1 MKIIINENQLRSVIN
16 EGSIRLTYKE
26 RQQVEE
32 MLPKIIEVIG
42 GEDLGAGNYKEIGVV
57 RGVLANGN
65 FLKTTVYVGV
75 NIEAETAMGYFQR
88 NKPYD
93 LTDNIVVIQQRSYA
107 KYFKEFSK
115 YDNETKRFI
124 IQLLR
129 KTLVHELIHSKDPNL
144 NQYSRENEKYLPD
157 KEEIYFGSRTE
168 FVTMTGQFF
177 EAILS
182 GVDSSYKLKKTKE
195 QILDALNNILMVYSG
210 KEKIFNQNA
219 KDFIQGNKN
228 RTIFKE
234 IINNI
239 VDFLNKPIFAD
250 NPAPVV
256 VNNTAIET
264 YAYYLKMIKKYNPK
278 DYNRFLRELYKTINE
293 AKDKTNQLSKLD
305 NKKITIKGHNLQDLK
320 SELENGY
327 ENQFM
332 DTNSVEFDVN
342 NYTISFKPGST
353 KAKKISLRY
362 EYIDSEDSISLLPSI
377 AKFISNEDFYVIVKE
392 DLTSPVVKWFVFIE
406 V

>member
-1 MKIIINENQLRSVIN
+1 
-16 EGSIRLTYKE
+16 
-26 RQQVEE
+26 
-32 MLPKIIEVIG
+32 
-42 GEDLGAGNYKEIGVV
+42 
-57 RGVLANGN
+57 
-65 FLKTTVYVGV
+65 
-75 NIEAETAMGYFQR
+75 
-88 NKPYD
+88 
-93 LTDNIVVIQQRSYA
+93 
-107 KYFKEFSK
+107 
-115 YDNETKRFI
+115 
-124 IQLLR
+124 
-129 KTLVHELIHSKDPNL
+129 VHELIHSKDPNL